1 VSVPPELPARD
12 RLLRAAAELIY
23 ARGIEATGVDAIAAR
38 AGVTKRTLYQHFRSK
53 DELVGAAL
61 TVTDGALLASLRAGV
76 RRRIDRGE
84 RPVDALFGY
93 LERLTASPDFYGCA
107 FLNAGLE
114 MHAPD
119 HPVRPAVRSH
129 TDGRRALV
137 AELARAEG
145 IKDEAVIDT
154 LVFIAEG
161 TLALAASRRDPSVA
175 ARGAA
180 AARSALASAIR
191 TSATETIDDPDPTNT
206 RRTQH

>member
-1 VSVPPELPARD
+1 
-12 RLLRAAAELIY
+12 LLRATAELIH
-23 ARGIEATGVDAIAAR
+23 AGGIESTGVDAIAAR

-61 TVTDGALLASLRAGV
+61 TVTDGALLAALRAGV

-84 RPVDALFGY
+84 RPIDALFGY
-93 LERLTASPDFYGCA
+93 LERLTVSPDFRGCA

-114 MHAPD
+114 MRERD

-129 TDGRRALV
+129 TDARRALV

-145 IKDEAVIDT
+145 IEQEAVVDA
-154 LVFIAEG
+154 LAFIAEG
-161 TLALAASRRDPSVA
+161 TLAFAASRRDPSVA
-175 ARGAA
+175 ARAAA
-180 AARSALASAIR
+180 AARSVLTSAIR
-191 TSATETIDDPDPTNT
+191 TAATETIDGPDSTHA